1 MKIAIARSPY
11 QWGGI
16 FRRYSELCSYC
27 VNRHEVIGL
36 MPFARENTVIAQP
49 IRTFGYAC
57 HYVVAAELFSA
68 QSIHEI
74 IKVFEPLINRI
85 FQDLESE
92 QPSKVLA
99 VDTDLK
105 GLVIIAACKRIGIP
119 VTTFVASVT
128 SRVEAYGK
136 RPCPAFVPLVERY
149 CLEQSDKLI
158 FPSRFAATYCSERY
172 PKMAPFKVIYNGI
185 ASAFFAFDGLLRRTR
200 TFGAVMRLTGI
211 KNPDMLALI
220 AAELA
225 EHNCDIELV
234 TVLGKSFLMPKGFD
248 RIRTLAP
255 ISLAENLAQF
265 YGSCAAI
272 VCPSKFE
279 ASGNVPMESIATGTP
294 AVITDQMGIA
304 ELFYDLDLAHLVV
317 KVNDMKTTVDRL
329 LHAEPITR
337 KTREVLREN
346 FAWPRV
352 CSEIIAAL

>member
-16 FRRYSELCSYC
+16 FRRFSELCSYC
-27 VNRHEVIGL
+27 IGRHEVVGL

-49 IRTFGYAC
+49 IRTYGYAC
-57 HYVVAAELFSA
+57 HYVVPAGLFNA
-68 QSIHEI
+68 KSIDKI
-74 IKVFEPLINRI
+74 IEAFEPLISRV
-85 FQDLESE
+85 FRDLKNE

-128 SRVEAYGK
+128 SQVEAYGK
-136 RPCPAFVPLVERY
+136 RSCPSFVPLVERY
-149 CLEQSDKLI
+149 CLERSDKLI

-185 ASAFFAFDGLLRRTR
+185 ANAFFAFDEQLRRTR

-211 KNPDMLALI
+211 KNPDMLARI

-225 EHNCDIELV
+225 EHNCDFELV
-234 TVLGKSFLMPKGFD
+234 TALGKSSLMPKDFD
-248 RIRTLAP
+248 SIRVLAP
-255 ISLAENLAQF
+255 ISSAETLARF

-304 ELFYDLDLAHLVV
+304 ELFYDLDLKHLVV
-317 KVNDMKTTVDRL
+317 KVNDLETTIDRI
-329 LHAEPITR
+329 LHAEPITY
-337 KTREVLREN
+337 KIREILREN

-352 CSEIIAAL
+352 CCEIINAL